1 MTIVTTVQPDS
12 SQYTQIPPSPPFQL
26 HNIKVVIN
34 MFGVLWPLVCTLMA
48 LYLHPLMLWVTK
60 QWCHIWCLLIVHT
73 LHKWPIH
80 IVYLLHS
87 PCYIPMV
94 LHLFPTLFT
103 SPQWPLLTLPKQ
115 LVKSQLNLWKQSLLG
130 ASKTIETVQTVPTGK
145 AGPARTLV
153 SIQRTGESKAKQ
165 TSEKPRHTGCYH
177 NRKMTSRLSRRN
189 GYDIFLQT
197 SHMWNP
203 LFSDS

>member
-1 MTIVTTVQPDS
+1 MSYKDTVKYKDQHKVEDVDLTSIKRTVVNLKPATDEQDSYKPEPTAVSEASYQPMTIVTTVQPDS

-130 ASKTIETVQTVPTGK
+130 ASKQ
-145 AGPARTLV
+145 
-153 SIQRTGESKAKQ
+153 
-165 TSEKPRHTGCYH
+165 
-177 NRKMTSRLSRRN
+177 
-189 GYDIFLQT
+189 
-197 SHMWNP
+197 
-203 LFSDS
+203 